1 MSPKKEA
8 FQIDLT
14 RKEHPVSAAR
24 LEQFIQDQEPEMQ
37 LAVRLPTRLCLALKI
52 HAAQTRQTQK
62 QILTRLLTDYLEQHA
77 AL

>member
-1 MSPKKEA
+1 MTNKKET

-14 RKEHPVSAAR
+14 RKERSSIDEN

-37 LAVRLPTRLCLALKI
+37 LAVRIPARLCTALKI

-62 QILTRLLTDYLEQHA
+62 QIIVRLIEDYLEQHVSS
-77 AL
+77 